1 MEFIQNRVEP
11 WMREQ
16 GAKLMNV
23 SWGPLQWR
31 MRWPWST
38 HREEKKRMKEQYERR
53 RKQLHDLSLALK
65 ADSISDLQDLL
76 CCMVLSE
83 CVYKRPASEMIR
95 AINKFKADFG
105 GQVVGL
111 ERVQPSS
118 DHVLHRYLL
127 AEAGDTLF
135 ASFIGTKQYK
145 DIIAD
150 ANILQGAIFHEDAV
164 AESDANAS
172 TESDKG
178 ENQNGKEY
186 NWNPLE
192 SRSKQLKSKY
202 KPAAHRGFMA
212 RAKGIPA
219 LELYRLAQKKKRKL
233 VLCGH
238 SLGGAVAALATL
250 AILRVIA
257 ASSSSKENEN
267 VSIKCITF
275 SQPPVGNAALR
286 DYVNRKGWQHYFKS
300 YCIPEDLVPRILSP
314 AYFHHYNAQ
323 LQSIPSENETNSLL
337 LRKQE
342 QGVGKPKENDG
353 EQLVLGVGPVQRSFW
368 RLSRLVPLEGLRRQ
382 FSKHQERRINS
393 VETNSL
399 PDSLANTLIEE
410 DVVEPQSL
418 EIQEGSDGI
427 SLKPF
432 RETDKHSLEIPA
444 NGKTYTMR
452 NSMTE
457 DEGNWRKV
465 PYLPSYVPFGQL
477 YLLGNTSVE
486 SLSGAE
492 YSKLTSVRSVIAELR
507 EKFQSHKMKSYRS
520 RFRRIYDLYMSDDS
534 SPFLG
539 AEQFPYLQ
547 QLLGVAA
554 ASTVEVGHIVESPV
568 IRTATSIVPLGWNGG
583 SGAKSGEPLK
593 VDITGHGLHLCSLV
607 HAQVNGNWFST
618 TVESF
623 PSAPNYS
630 LNQGVQSELQ
640 KMRISVGAPLRSPP
654 KHQTV
659 LDSSMLAFTSEDPKT
674 ASSAAAIDKDK
685 FVRPESLNNFLI
697 FCTSDFKTVSK
708 EVHMRT
714 RRVRL
719 VGLEGAGKTTLLKAI
734 LTKCKQNTT
743 TNDDEVSEVDVKDY
757 IADGLCYCDSAGI
770 NMQDRI
776 SGKMIGSAKM
786 KDGLYYFEDTFR
798 NKAAQGLCGMSCTS
812 VRDQIM
818 LWHNRLGHP
827 NFQYLRH
834 LFPDLFKNVNC
845 SSLECESC
853 VLAKNQ
859 RAPYYSQPYHASRPF
874 YLIHSDVWG
883 PSKITTQFGKRWFVT
898 FIDDHTRLCWVYLM
912 HEKSEVPNIFKSFSQ
927 MVETQFDT
935 KISILRSDNGTE
947 YFNQNLNE
955 FLKNKGIQHQ
965 STCPNTPQ
973 QNGTAERKNKHLLE
987 VACAIMFESNVP
999 KYLWGDAVLTAAY
1012 LINRM
1017 PTRVLNYRTPLE
1029 NFKTIFPA
1037 CRLHT
1042 DMPLKV
1048 FGCTVFMHKPSTSRS
1063 KLDPRAEKCIF
1074 VGYSPNQKGYR
1085 VFNPIT
1091 KKLCVSMDVT
1101 FLEHQPFFQKNSLQG
1116 ENNNVSEDNFLHEP
1130 LPIPIVDTEN
1140 TNFIDECNKE
1150 EHVETSSE
1158 ISKENLMPD
1167 LGGAQTEKEIPQ
1179 SKKEFHVYTRKYPK
1193 RTKDQSIIS
1202 APSQPE
1208 IPEEGQVRI
1217 PQEIRECHSEF
1228 NLGCCCVESLASK
1241 K

>member
-770 NMQDRI
+770 NMQNVILSSIWVAAVWSLWLQRNDRI
-776 SGKMIGSAKM
+776 FNGGQ
-786 KDGLYYFEDTFR
+786 
-798 NKAAQGLCGMSCTS
+798 QG
-812 VRDQIM
+812 
-818 LWHNRLGHP
+818 
-827 NFQYLRH
+827 
-834 LFPDLFKNVNC
+834 
-845 SSLECESC
+845 
-853 VLAKNQ
+853 
-859 RAPYYSQPYHASRPF
+859 
-874 YLIHSDVWG
+874 
-883 PSKITTQFGKRWFVT
+883 
-898 FIDDHTRLCWVYLM
+898 
-912 HEKSEVPNIFKSFSQ
+912 
-927 MVETQFDT
+927 
-935 KISILRSDNGTE
+935 
-947 YFNQNLNE
+947 
-955 FLKNKGIQHQ
+955 
-965 STCPNTPQ
+965 
-973 QNGTAERKNKHLLE
+973 
-987 VACAIMFESNVP
+987 
-999 KYLWGDAVLTAAY
+999 
-1012 LINRM
+1012 
-1017 PTRVLNYRTPLE
+1017 
-1029 NFKTIFPA
+1029 
-1037 CRLHT
+1037 
-1042 DMPLKV
+1042 
-1048 FGCTVFMHKPSTSRS
+1048 
-1063 KLDPRAEKCIF
+1063 
-1074 VGYSPNQKGYR
+1074 
-1085 VFNPIT
+1085 
-1091 KKLCVSMDVT
+1091 
-1101 FLEHQPFFQKNSLQG
+1101 
-1116 ENNNVSEDNFLHEP
+1116 VSETLELVKWRAWQWIKVRRRGFCYSWFEWLNNP
-1130 LPIPIVDTEN
+1130 LVCIQAMN
-1140 TNFIDECNKE
+1140 
-1150 EHVETSSE
+1150 
-1158 ISKENLMPD
+1158 
-1167 LGGAQTEKEIPQ
+1167 
-1179 SKKEFHVYTRKYPK
+1179 
-1193 RTKDQSIIS
+1193 
-1202 APSQPE
+1202 
-1208 IPEEGQVRI
+1208 
-1217 PQEIRECHSEF
+1217 
-1228 NLGCCCVESLASK
+1228 
-1241 K
+1241 